1 LSELF
6 NNFSTL
12 IIFLH
17 VISSIIWIGGM
28 IVIRFAVHYS
38 MQNIEDPKI
47 KLGRTLEF
55 LKRFF
60 SMVIPSI
67 ILLLITAI
75 IMILALGF
83 KGTELYKFVIAKE
96 IIWSI
101 MTIIF
106 IVIYMKRNKAQK
118 AFDEGDFASAKN
130 QLTPLAKYL
139 IPINIILGLIA
150 VILGITLRGL

>member
-1 LSELF
+1 MSELF

-17 VISSIIWIGGM
+17 LISAIIWIGGM

-47 KLGRTLEF
+47 KLGRTLEN

-75 IMILALGF
+75 IMILALQL
-83 KGTELYKFVIAKE
+83 KESELYKFVIAKE
-96 IIWSI
+96 LIWTV

-106 IVIYMKRNKAQK
+106 IIIYMKRNKAQK
-118 AFDEGDFASAKN
+118 AFDSGDFATAKN
-130 QLTPLAKYL
+130 YLVPLAKYL
-139 IPINIILGLIA
+139 IPTNIVLGLIA
-150 VILGITLRGL
+150 IILGITLRGY

>member
-1 LSELF
+1 MNELF

-17 VISSIIWIGGM
+17 VLSAIIWIGGM

-38 MQNIEDPKI
+38 MQNIEEPKI
-47 KLGRTLEF
+47 KLGRTLEN

-67 ILLLITAI
+67 IILLITAI
-75 IMILALGF
+75 IMILSLGF
-83 KGTELYKFVIAKE
+83 KEAELYKFVIAKE
-96 IIWSI
+96 VIWTI

-106 IVIYMKRNKAQK
+106 IVIYIKRNKAQK
-118 AFDEGDFASAKN
+118 AFDNGDFTTAKN
-130 QLTPLAKYL
+130 QLAPLAKYL

-150 VILGITLRGL
+150 VILGITLRGF

>member
-1 LSELF
+1 MSDF
-6 NNFSTL
+6 FYNFSTL

-17 VISSIIWIGGM
+17 VISAVIWIGGM

-38 MQNIEDPKI
+38 MQNIDDAKI
-47 KLGRTLEF
+47 KLGKTLEN

-75 IMILALGF
+75 IMILALEF
-83 KGTELYKFVIAKE
+83 KGTELYKFAILKE

-101 MTIIF
+101 MTLIFVIIY
-106 IVIYMKRNKAQK
+106 IKRNKAQK
-118 AFDEGDFASAKN
+118 AFDLGDFQSAKKH
-130 QLTPLAKYL
+130 LMPLAKYL
-139 IPINIILGLIA
+139 IPINIVLGILAI
-150 VILGITLRGL
+150 ILGITLRGF